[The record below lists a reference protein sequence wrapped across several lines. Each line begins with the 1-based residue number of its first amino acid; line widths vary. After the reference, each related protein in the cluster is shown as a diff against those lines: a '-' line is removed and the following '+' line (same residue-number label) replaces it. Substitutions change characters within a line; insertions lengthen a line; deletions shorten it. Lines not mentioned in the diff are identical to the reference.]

1 MQEDSLALPNG
12 TRLAEFEIIGRIGE
26 GGFSIVYLAMDHSLQ
41 RTVAMKE
48 YMPSA
53 LAVRT
58 GRSQV
63 QPRSH
68 RHQDTFETG
77 LRSFV
82 NEARLLAQFD
92 HPALVKVFRFWEING
107 TAYTVM
113 PYYQGPTLKEA
124 VQTGRVPRSE
134 EWLVSL
140 LSPLTEALMVIHAA
154 QCYHRD
160 IAPDNILLLDG
171 SSQPL
176 ILDFGAARR
185 VIGDMTQALTVIL
198 KPGYAPVEQYAE
210 VPGMRQGPWTD
221 VYALAAV
228 IYWVVTGATPPASV
242 GRMLNDTFVPAAKR
256 AEGRYSARFLAAID
270 RALALRPEHR
280 TASIQA
286 FRDDLGLGTARAG
299 NEPRHTPAADADAT
313 VILPAAPR
321 PEPTGPRERLE
332 AAPTLAQTAAKTV
345 GDTTTTD
352 PVPASAGQA
361 RADDGTATTP
371 SIARRPVWHWGVLFI
386 ATAAAAGGLWWVA
399 DPSAPEPQPQAAIV
413 NQGAPSPTPVE
424 GAVREG
430 PAGAPAVAQ
439 PVANPMVQ
447 TPVPHTVPTAPA
459 AAPPKIR
466 VPPPA
471 EPAAVATK
479 RAATDKAGQ
488 GTAPGP
494 AVPRND
500 GPPARAGPAN
510 AANQAECE
518 RILQRMSLGES
529 NGELAE
535 RLKSLNCR

>member
-48 YMPSA
+48 YMPSS

-63 QPRSH
+63 QPRSQ

-92 HPALVKVFRFWEING
+92 HPALVKVFRFWEVNG

-124 VQTGRVPRSE
+124 VQSGRVPRSE

-171 SSQPL
+171 SSKPL

-228 IYWVVTGATPPASV
+228 VYWVVTGATPPASV

-256 AEGRYSARFLAAID
+256 AEGRYSARFLTAID
-270 RALALRPEHR
+270 RALALRPEQR
-280 TASIQA
+280 TPSIQE
-286 FRDDLGLGTARAG
+286 FRNNLGLGTPRAG
-299 NEPRHTPAADADAT
+299 DSPRQAPAADMDAT
-313 VILPAAPR
+313 VILPAAPKT
-321 PEPTGPRERLE
+321 EPTGPRERPE
-332 AAPTLAQTAAKTV
+332 AAPTLAQTAPKRV
-345 GDTTTTD
+345 GNTTTID

-361 RADDGTATTP
+361 QADDGAAATP
-371 SIARRPVWHWGVLFI
+371 SVTRRPRWHWGALSIV
-386 ATAAAAGGLWWVA
+386 AAAAAAGLWWA
-399 DPSAPEPQPQAAIV
+399 RAPSTPDPQPQAPV
-413 NQGAPSPTPVE
+413 VDREAPRLAPVDS
-424 GAVREG
+424 AAREG
-430 PAGAPAVAQ
+430 PADAPAMPPPAPNPTIEPAAPVVAPAV
-439 PVANPMVQ
+439 P
-447 TPVPHTVPTAPA
+447 APA
-459 AAPPKIR
+459 
-466 VPPPA
+466 PPA
-471 EPAAVATK
+471 IPATSRVEPATVAPKKAAAV
-479 RAATDKAGQ
+479 Q
-488 GTAPGP
+488 GTATGP
-494 AVPRND
+494 SVPRKD
-500 GPPARAGPAN
+500 GSTAQSGTAN

-518 RILQRMSLGES
+518 RILLRMSLGES
-529 NGELAE
+529 SGELAE

>member
-48 YMPSA
+48 YMPSS

-124 VQTGRVPRSE
+124 VQSGRVPRSE

-171 SSQPL
+171 SSKPL

-228 IYWVVTGATPPASV
+228 VYWVVTGATPPASV

-280 TASIQA
+280 TPSIQE
-286 FRDDLGLGTARAG
+286 FRNDLGLGTPRADDG
-299 NEPRHTPAADADAT
+299 PRPAPAADADAT
-313 VILPAAPR
+313 VILPAPPR
-321 PEPTGPRERLE
+321 PEPTAPRERPE
-332 AAPTLAQTAAKTV
+332 VVAAPAQTAPRTA
-345 GDTTTTD
+345 GNTTTVD
-352 PVPASAGQA
+352 PVPASAAQA
-361 RADDGTATTP
+361 PANDRAAATP
-371 SIARRPVWHWGVLFI
+371 PIARRPRWHWGALPIV
-386 ATAAAAGGLWWVA
+386 AAAAAAGLWWA
-399 DPSAPEPQPQAAIV
+399 RAPSTPEPQPEAPVV
-413 NQGAPSPTPVE
+413 NQGAPTLAPSE
-424 GAVREG
+424 GAVRESS
-430 PAGAPAVAQ
+430 AGTPAV
-439 PVANPMVQ
+439 PR
-447 TPVPHTVPTAPA
+447 PVPDQEIAPPAPA
-459 AAPPKIR
+459 AAPTVPAPAPPESRTTPR
-466 VPPPA
+466 V
-471 EPAAVATK
+471 EPAAAAPK
-479 RAATDKAGQ
+479 KAATVNAGQ
-488 GTAPGP
+488 GTAAAPP
-494 AVPRND
+494 VPRRD
-500 GPPARAGPAN
+500 SSPAQAAPAN
-510 AANQAECE
+510 VSNRAECE